1 MGVTVREHHLAPGTH
16 TAELEQIDEINAA
29 LATGGRVTAGA
40 LGLAAIPADA
50 VLCLLEAAGPPSY
63 PYVFGHFSSRGAA
76 DTIRVEL
83 HTAQLCAIS
92 HELHLHSHVWGIP
105 PSVIA

>member
-1 MGVTVREHHLAPGTH
+1 MREHHLAPSTH

-29 LATGGRVTAGA
+29 LATGRHVTAGV
-40 LGLAAIPADA
+40 LGLVAIPADA
-50 VLCLLEAAGPPSY
+50 VLRLLEAAGPPSY
-63 PYVFGHFSSRGAA
+63 PYVFGHFSCRGSA

-83 HTAQLCAIS
+83 HTAQLCVIS

-105 PSVIA
+105 PSVVV